1 MKEIIAVVRMNKTG
15 ATKKALVEMGAA
27 GFTAIKVE
35 GRGKIVTN
43 PSLILERKNE
53 MLLMAGED
61 ETGKIVTNPSL
72 ILERKNEMLL
82 MAGEDETG
90 EAEKLITDFLVGTS
104 LFPMRMFTILA
115 HDEDVTKIVEAL
127 IQANK
132 TCNNVGDGKIFVLP
146 ITDVVRVRTG
156 ETGEAA
162 V

>member
-15 ATKKALVEMGAA
+15 ATKKALVEVGAA

-35 GRGKIVTN
+35 GR
-43 PSLILERKNE
+43 
-53 MLLMAGED
+53 
-61 ETGKIVTNPSL
+61 GKIVTNPSL

-115 HDEDVTKIVEAL
+115 NDEDVTKIVEVI

>member
-15 ATKKALVEMGAA
+15 ATKKALVEAGVA

-35 GRGKIVTN
+35 GRGKLVTN
-43 PSLILERKNE
+43 PSLILERKKE
-53 MLLMAGED
+53 L
-61 ETGKIVTNPSL
+61 
-72 ILERKNEMLL
+72 LL

-90 EAEKLITDFLVGTS
+90 EAEKLITDFLVGTT
-104 LFPMRMFTILA
+104 LFPRRLFTIIA
-115 HDEDVTKIVEAL
+115 HDEDVAKIVDAI

-146 ITDVVRVRTG
+146 LIDAIRVRTG